1 MRINLRKTVFTR
13 KETDFIIDRLK
24 QAAERGYLASRS
36 EKNIYLK
43 ASFKG
48 VEGRGIPHQIKTGWG
63 ALGGQSSSGI
73 DWRGG

>member
-24 QAAERGYLASRS
+24 QAAERGYISSRS
-36 EKNIYLK
+36 ENNIYLK

-48 VEGRGIPHQIKTGWG
+48 VEGKGITPKWNVKIYTQRSLIPKTKN
-63 ALGGQSSSGI
+63 
-73 DWRGG
+73 